1 MFEGEVL
8 VQEAIES
15 LGQYV
20 MLQRTYGEEEEDN
33 YYVEL
38 SEFEDS
44 GELADFQINLARNQF
59 SMQYRNKIIEIISNV
74 SVELYS
80 QIEEALTVITNNQGN
95 LKIEK

>member
-1 MFEGEVL
+1 MKFECKNIEIADDELGYTLIFSDQKEHVFEGDVL
-8 VQEAIES
+8 VQEAIEP

-44 GELADFQINLARNQF
+44 GELANFQINLARNQF
-59 SMQYRNKIIEIISNV
+59 SM
-74 SVELYS
+74 
-80 QIEEALTVITNNQGN
+80 
-95 LKIEK
+95 